1 MGRSVTQQGRVGE
14 GRMSSGSLP
23 GKLPWIHNQIVTAEQ
38 GSWENG
44 MGKPLRLW
52 NGDET
57 DRGRCFYE
65 KPKRC
70 E

>member
-1 MGRSVTQQGRVGE
+1 
-14 GRMSSGSLP
+14 MSSGSLP